1 MCSNIKVVFLHTIK
15 QSSKVVFVNKW
26 YSSITFPWILRIS
39 NEVKTQGLGGKK
51 YCRVK
56 LLVRKS
62 DLCLGE
68 PCSAVLQPALPPPPR
83 WVWKGNGAHG
93 RRGPA
98 AGRHT
103 GTGGQG
109 PRNTSHHL
117 LHPLPAGIGTG
128 RVSEPSSFGAAP
140 GIYFLGSGSNEH
152 DFFRTINKMQLL
164 PCAKFKFSRLC
175 DCLVIPKYLKKT
187 VLAFKFIKL
196 LSKNWIR
203 SLAKVTAPASAKF
216 TGSEQLLI
224 RNPGPTGPNKSP
236 RNTSNYRISYQEG
249 QVPVTNPT

>member
-117 LHPLPAGIGTG
+117 LHHHRSWNWMKDLWKEIHKKL
-128 RVSEPSSFGAAP
+128 
-140 GIYFLGSGSNEH
+140 YK
-152 DFFRTINKMQLL
+152 INNWLNFQ
-164 PCAKFKFSRLC
+164 RG
-175 DCLVIPKYLKKT
+175 
-187 VLAFKFIKL
+187 
-196 LSKNWIR
+196 KNWR
-203 SLAKVTAPASAKF
+203 LMW
-216 TGSEQLLI
+216 G
-224 RNPGPTGPNKSP
+224 
-236 RNTSNYRISYQEG
+236 
-249 QVPVTNPT
+249 